1 MIPPCAPK
9 LSQKLLSPYT
19 TTIFTNTLSLLH
31 EPTILFHPKLHQP
44 PLLHLTTTASLSK
57 SDHLN
62 NAHHVFDE
70 MLQPNY
76 KACNTMLKEYTATCQ
91 HSQSLSLF
99 MCMHKWNLRPDCFA
113 LAAVAKSAAALRN
126 NVFGRS
132 LHGFA
137 AKEGYAKEVAVE
149 KALMD
154 MYSRFGLLSESY
166 KVFDEMG
173 RRDSVAWNIM
183 LTGFA
188 HEGLSEKA
196 MGLFY
201 SMHVCGVE
209 GIKPTAVTIAVI
221 LPVCAKLKLLKPG
234 LSVHGLAIKI
244 GLESDTLVGN
254 ALVSMH
260 AKCGRVLED
269 AHRVFLLIGC
279 KDVVSWN
286 SIISGFL
293 ENGFYEEA
301 FDLFSHMVS
310 MRFLPN
316 YATVANVLPI
326 CAFVEDGRYYGKE
339 VHCYLLRFGL
349 EKDLLVNNALLT
361 HYAKVGDMK
370 RVEFIFK
377 QMHSRDIVT
386 WNTVIA
392 GYAMNEWYSKARDLF
407 HELLSSGAN
416 PDSVTL
422 ISILPV
428 LAQLGDVE
436 EGMKIHFYILKHP
449 VLLEETSLM
458 NALVSF
464 YGKCGELDD
473 ALSVFKRIQRRD
485 LISWNAILSTYA
497 DNEHCE
503 KFFDLLHEMIREGI
517 SPDSVTVLGVL
528 RVSILC
534 GVRILREA
542 HGYSFRLGYTSELI
556 VQNAIL
562 DAYAKCGKVDDAYKI
577 FRSFAG
583 KNVVTGNTMI
593 SGYVKHGTQENAETI
608 FHQMSE
614 RDLTTWN
621 LMIQIYAQNECTNQA
636 FSLFHELQNEGLKPD
651 SVSIMNILP
660 ACTSLASIHLV
671 RQCHGYILRASL
683 GDIHLEGALLDS
695 YSKCGNIIDSY
706 NLFRVGPQKDLIT
719 FTAMIGGY
727 AIHGMAEE
735 ALGIFAQMLE
745 LNIKPDHVIMTSLL
759 SACSHAGLTDAG
771 QKLFE
776 SIKEVHCIEPTMEHY
791 SCMVDIL
798 ARSGQIREAYEFILK
813 MPCEANASVWGPL
826 LGACKTHKEVE
837 IGRLVAK
844 RLFEIE
850 GENIGNY
857 VVMSNIYAA
866 NERWDGVGEVRRMM
880 KSKYLKK
887 PAGCSWIEV
896 EKSRHLFVAGDL
908 CHPRRV
914 NIHDML
920 TSLDQ
925 QIKDPMVDMMEV

>member
-1 MIPPCAPK
+1 
-9 LSQKLLSPYT
+9 
-19 TTIFTNTLSLLH
+19 
-31 EPTILFHPKLHQP
+31 
-44 PLLHLTTTASLSK
+44 
-57 SDHLN
+57 
-62 NAHHVFDE
+62 
-70 MLQPNY
+70 
-76 KACNTMLKEYTATCQ
+76 
-91 HSQSLSLF
+91 
-99 MCMHKWNLRPDCFA
+99 MHKWNLRPDCFA

-244 GLESDTLVGN
+244 GLDSDTLVGN

-316 YATVANVLPI
+316 YATIANVLPI
-326 CAFVEDGRYYGKE
+326 CAFVEDG
-339 VHCYLLRFGL
+339 
-349 EKDLLVNNALLT
+349 
-361 HYAKVGDMK
+361 
-370 RVEFIFK
+370 
-377 QMHSRDIVT
+377 
-386 WNTVIA
+386 
-392 GYAMNEWYSKARDLF
+392 
-407 HELLSSGAN
+407 
-416 PDSVTL
+416 
-422 ISILPV
+422 
-428 LAQLGDVE
+428 
-436 EGMKIHFYILKHP
+436 
-449 VLLEETSLM
+449 
-458 NALVSF
+458 
-464 YGKCGELDD
+464 
-473 ALSVFKRIQRRD
+473 
-485 LISWNAILSTYA
+485 
-497 DNEHCE
+497 
-503 KFFDLLHEMIREGI
+503 
-517 SPDSVTVLGVL
+517 
-528 RVSILC
+528 
-534 GVRILREA
+534 
-542 HGYSFRLGYTSELI
+542 
-556 VQNAIL
+556 
-562 DAYAKCGKVDDAYKI
+562 
-577 FRSFAG
+577 
-583 KNVVTGNTMI
+583 
-593 SGYVKHGTQENAETI
+593 
-608 FHQMSE
+608 
-614 RDLTTWN
+614 
-621 LMIQIYAQNECTNQA
+621 
-636 FSLFHELQNEGLKPD
+636 
-651 SVSIMNILP
+651 
-660 ACTSLASIHLV
+660 
-671 RQCHGYILRASL
+671 
-683 GDIHLEGALLDS
+683 
-695 YSKCGNIIDSY
+695 
-706 NLFRVGPQKDLIT
+706 
-719 FTAMIGGY
+719 
-727 AIHGMAEE
+727 
-735 ALGIFAQMLE
+735 
-745 LNIKPDHVIMTSLL
+745 
-759 SACSHAGLTDAG
+759 SHAGLTDAG

-798 ARSGQIREAYEFILK
+798 ARSGHIREAYEFILK

-896 EKSRHLFVAGDL
+896 EKSRHLFVAGSSQ
-908 CHPRRV
+908 
-914 NIHDML
+914 ML
-920 TSLDQ
+920 SLSNATKSIQLHLED
-925 QIKDPMVDMMEV
+925 V